1 MREFL
6 LIHSLFHSYNQDNLR
21 IVATT
26 DDNQDKSQHLTWT
39 PPKLNLQTFRGSK
52 EATCILT
59 NDNDPL
65 RNQIRT
71 LSVNNTEP
79 AKPDPLQKTCIA
91 LQDSS
96 EPAEDTSPSA
106 TADNL
111 SEITL
116 TKSDAFLS
124 VTDGPEQKEKEIS
137 QTPKKDFSIVLELE
151 PKNMQENDNNSPD
164 TLRCSQRTEL
174 CDAGLT
180 VVSSIGPCEKK
191 SELHT
196 TLVSAESAEAGLEI
210 HCLKSASQSSHVA
223 DALHGVREH
232 RIGEA
237 KSYKCRFAP
246 QRQIMQS

>member
-1 MREFL
+1 MG
-6 LIHSLFHSYNQDNLR
+6 Q
-21 IVATT
+21 
-26 DDNQDKSQHLTWT
+26 
-39 PPKLNLQTFRGSK
+39 
-52 EATCILT
+52 

-116 TKSDAFLS
+116 TKS
-124 VTDGPEQKEKEIS
+124 VTDGPEQKEEEIS
-137 QTPKKDFSIVLELE
+137 QTPKKDFTIVLELE
-151 PKNMQENDNNSPD
+151 PKNMQENDNNGPD

-180 VVSSIGPCEKK
+180 VVSSTGPCEKK
-191 SELHT
+191 SERC

-237 KSYKCRFAP
+237 KSYKCRFTL